1 MYAQMGVEIIGQQ
14 TSLADVVSLFL
25 DLCMC
30 VYACATFVMFWG
42 DPAPLNVLPQPSLL
56 YFTEKYGGQGWA
68 THILPLP
75 NL

>member
-25 DLCMC
+25 DLWR
-30 VYACATFVMFWG
+30 ATFVMFWG

-56 YFTEKYGGQGWA
+56 CSTEKYGGQGWA